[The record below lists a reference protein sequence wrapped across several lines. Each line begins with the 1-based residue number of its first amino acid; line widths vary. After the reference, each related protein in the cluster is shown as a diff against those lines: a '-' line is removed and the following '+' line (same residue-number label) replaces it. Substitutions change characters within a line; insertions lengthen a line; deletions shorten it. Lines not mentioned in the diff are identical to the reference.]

1 MSDLFG
7 HEPPPEYPNAP
18 GHRGVETSIE
28 AGEAVAPKLGRLQ
41 AMAERSI
48 RDAGSLGRTAD
59 ELAEC
64 LGLDRW
70 SVQPRTSELKRL
82 GKIVDSGLRRFNSSG
97 KRAIVWT
104 MPEYKRD
111 AA

>member
-7 HEPPPEYPNAP
+7 HEAPPEYPNAP
-18 GHRGVETSIE
+18 GHRGVETSVE
-28 AGEAVAPKLGRLQ
+28 AAEAVAPKLGRLQ
-41 AMAERSI
+41 AMAEQSI
-48 RDAGSLGRTAD
+48 RDAGWLGRTAD
-59 ELAEC
+59 ELADC

-70 SVQPRTSELKRL
+70 SIQPRTSELKRL
-82 GKIVDSGLRRFNSSG
+82 GKIVDSGQRRFNSSG

-104 MPEYKRD
+104 MPEYKRE